1 MRNIIK
7 QMLRENKEEKI
18 LKYLKKNYEGKVE
31 EVDGFRFTFEIIR
44 GKDVYKRAMYGIRAY
59 SVDYEELKHN
69 YKLDVV
75 GFRYFLVPKDYE
87 RARDG
92 DILSNSLAS
101 SLEKNRSE
109 YDTDEIIFKYL
120 YGEAA
125 KTKLHSL
132 AFKRKFQDLEEYLNI
147 DIILNYWGF
156 KEDENLQESVDNKE
170 KFLKNKFGGKI
181 IEYDGFRFKSDVV
194 KVGVTYL
201 VKFFLLKDKSLVN
214 NLHVIKTPVG
224 GGYNATM
231 LKRGPNKE
239 KIKSLQSISYRC
251 PDTKDDDNIMFN
263 LLIRAGRVI
272 FDDYIKKDV
281 DAYAYYLSAEVKSQ
295 FAGVVT
301 SSPDLQEQTDPDKRL
316 KLFRIAELCR
326 ERYKGKVVRSTMG
339 TYRNYKITNVNLDKE
354 MDFYVRFDAEPV
366 KGSEYTKNAHDYTVK
381 DLCNEVRDYYSM
393 RAKVRVH
400 DSGNHYW

>member
-1 MRNIIK
+1 
-7 QMLRENKEEKI
+7 
-18 LKYLKKNYEGKVE
+18 
-31 EVDGFRFTFEIIR
+31 
-44 GKDVYKRAMYGIRAY
+44 
-59 SVDYEELKHN
+59 
-69 YKLDVV
+69 
-75 GFRYFLVPKDYE
+75 
-87 RARDG
+87 
-92 DILSNSLAS
+92 
-101 SLEKNRSE
+101 
-109 YDTDEIIFKYL
+109 
-120 YGEAA
+120 
-125 KTKLHSL
+125 
-132 AFKRKFQDLEEYLNI
+132 
-147 DIILNYWGF
+147 
-156 KEDENLQESVDNKE
+156 
-170 KFLKNKFGGKI
+170 
-181 IEYDGFRFKSDVV
+181 
-194 KVGVTYL
+194 
-201 VKFFLLKDKSLVN
+201 
-214 NLHVIKTPVG
+214 
-224 GGYNATM
+224 
-231 LKRGPNKE
+231 
-239 KIKSLQSISYRC
+239 
-251 PDTKDDDNIMFN
+251 MFN